1 LSPISTCHLGTLTPD
16 PPSQLDILGHD
27 SDTLGMDG
35 TKVSVLEQT
44 DKVCLS
50 CLLQRQHS
58 MALET
63 QISLHSTN
71 AIITIKTSLS
81 LIKKNH

>member
-1 LSPISTCHLGTLTPD
+1 
-16 PPSQLDILGHD
+16 
-27 SDTLGMDG
+27 MDG